1 MNIFNLFYRTVVKS
15 NIIEKHMSIEELNL
29 LISSSITFK
38 TITPLIPVMF
48 YFLGTQTKSQ
58 DIKDTIKN
66 KVTFSF
72 ALFFQIFVLPLIGLT
87 LYLVFNS
94 SIFAISIAIVLL
106 APGGFISGIL
116 THYKGGNIPLSV
128 SLTTLTSLIT
138 PLTTVFWLSIIS
150 INADEFSFNFLETL
164 AQLSLLILLPFIVG
178 YFLNSKNINFLD
190 RVTIFLD
197 KFLKIYVFVISLTG
211 PFELREAL
219 YDYFFEAIGIVLIAI
234 MVVFFLV
241 EGSLRFLKIDKRD
254 AVTIS
259 IEALCQNFPIVL
271 TFSILFD
278 LPQMAVFG
286 VFYYLATL
294 LIVVPYS
301 LLRPI
306 R

>member
-1 MNIFNLFYRTVVKS
+1 
-15 NIIEKHMSIEELNL
+15 MSIEELSL

-48 YFLGTQTKSQ
+48 YFLGTQTTSQ
-58 DIKDTIKN
+58 DIKDTIQN
-66 KVTFSF
+66 KVSFSF

-94 SIFAISIAIVLL
+94 SIFAVSIAIVLL

-164 AQLSLLILLPFIVG
+164 VQLSLLILLPFIVG
-178 YFLNSKNINFLD
+178 YFLNSKNINFFNKAS
-190 RVTIFLD
+190 IFLD
-197 KFLKIYVFVISLTG
+197 KFLKIYVLVISLTG

-219 YDYFFEAIGIVLIAI
+219 VDYFFEAIVIVLIAI
-234 MVVFFLV
+234 GVVFLSV
-241 EGSLRFLKIDKRD
+241 EGSLRLLKIDKRD
-254 AVTIS
+254 AATIS

-271 TFSILFD
+271 TFSILFN

>member
-1 MNIFNLFYRTVVKS
+1 
-15 NIIEKHMSIEELNL
+15 MSIEELSL

-38 TITPLIPVMF
+38 TITPMIPVMF
-48 YFLGTQTKSQ
+48 YFLGTQTTSK
-58 DIKDTIKN
+58 DLKDTLKN

-72 ALFFQIFVLPLIGLT
+72 ALFFQMFVLPLIGLT

-94 SIFAISIAIVLL
+94 SIFAVSIAIVLL

-128 SLTTLTSLIT
+128 SLTSITSLIT

-164 AQLSLLILLPFIVG
+164 VQLSLLILIPFIVG
-178 YFLNSKNINFLD
+178 YFLNSKNIKFLN
-190 RVTIFLD
+190 RLTIFLD
-197 KFLKIYVFVISLTG
+197 KFLKIYVLVISVTG

-219 YDYFFEAIGIVLIAI
+219 IDYFLEAIVIVLIAI
-234 MVVFFLV
+234 TVVFLSV
-241 EGSLRFLKIDKRD
+241 EGTLRFLKIDKRD

-271 TFSILFD
+271 TFSVLFN

-286 VFYYLATL
+286 IFYYLATL
-294 LIVVPYS
+294 LIVVPYA

-306 R
+306 K

>member
-1 MNIFNLFYRTVVKS
+1 
-15 NIIEKHMSIEELNL
+15 MSIEELSL

-38 TITPLIPVMF
+38 TITPMIPVMF
-48 YFLGTQTKSQ
+48 YFLGTQTTSK
-58 DIKDTIKN
+58 DLKDTLKN
-66 KVTFSF
+66 KVTFSV
-72 ALFFQIFVLPLIGLT
+72 ALFFQLFVLPLIGLT

-128 SLTTLTSLIT
+128 SLTSLTSLIT

-164 AQLSLLILLPFIVG
+164 VQLSLLILIPFIVG
-178 YFLNSKNINFLD
+178 YFLNSKNIKFLN
-190 RVTIFLD
+190 RLTIFLD
-197 KFLKIYVFVISLTG
+197 KFLKIYVLVISVTG

-219 YDYFFEAIGIVLIAI
+219 IDYFLEAIVIVLIAI
-234 MVVFFLV
+234 TVVFLSV
-241 EGSLRFLKIDKRD
+241 EGTLRFLKIDKRD

-271 TFSILFD
+271 TFSVLFN

-286 VFYYLATL
+286 IFYYLATL
-294 LIVVPYS
+294 LIVVPYA

-306 R
+306 K

>member
-1 MNIFNLFYRTVVKS
+1 
-15 NIIEKHMSIEELNL
+15 MSIEELSL

-38 TITPLIPVMF
+38 TITPMIPVMF
-48 YFLGTQTKSQ
+48 YFLGTQTTSQ
-58 DIKDTIKN
+58 DIKDTIQN

-94 SIFAISIAIVLL
+94 SIFAVSIAIVLL

-164 AQLSLLILLPFIVG
+164 VQLSLLILLPFIVG
-178 YFLNSKNINFLD
+178 YFLNSKNINFYNKAS
-190 RVTIFLD
+190 IFLD
-197 KFLKIYVFVISLTG
+197 KFLKIYVLVISLTG

-219 YDYFFEAIGIVLIAI
+219 VDYFFEAIVIVLIAI
-234 MVVFFLV
+234 GIVFLSV
-241 EGSLRFLKIDKRD
+241 EGSLRLLKIDKRD

-271 TFSILFD
+271 TFSILFN

>member
-1 MNIFNLFYRTVVKS
+1 
-15 NIIEKHMSIEELNL
+15 MSVEELSL

-38 TITPLIPVMF
+38 TITPMIPVMF
-48 YFLGTQTKSQ
+48 YFLGTQTTSK
-58 DIKDTIKN
+58 DLKDTLKN

-72 ALFFQIFVLPLIGLT
+72 ALFFQMFVLPLIGLT

-116 THYKGGNIPLSV
+116 TYYKGGNIPLSV
-128 SLTTLTSLIT
+128 SLTSLTSLIT

-164 AQLSLLILLPFIVG
+164 VQLSLLILIPFIVG
-178 YFLNSKNINFLD
+178 YFLNSKNIKFLN

-197 KFLKIYVFVISLTG
+197 KFLKIYVLVISVTG

-219 YDYFFEAIGIVLIAI
+219 IDYFLEAIVIVLIAI
-234 MVVFFLV
+234 TVVFLSV
-241 EGSLRFLKIDKRD
+241 EGTLRFLKIDKRD

-271 TFSILFD
+271 TFSVLFN

-286 VFYYLATL
+286 IFYYLATL
-294 LIVVPYS
+294 LIVVPYA

-306 R
+306 K

>member
-1 MNIFNLFYRTVVKS
+1 
-15 NIIEKHMSIEELNL
+15 MSIEELSL

-38 TITPLIPVMF
+38 TITPMIPVMF
-48 YFLGTQTKSQ
+48 YFLGTQTTSQ
-58 DIKDTIKN
+58 DIKDTIQN

-94 SIFAISIAIVLL
+94 SIFAVSIAIVLL

-164 AQLSLLILLPFIVG
+164 LQLSLLILLPFIVG
-178 YFLNSKNINFLD
+178 YFLNSKNINFFNKAS
-190 RVTIFLD
+190 IFLD
-197 KFLKIYVFVISLTG
+197 KFLKIYVLVISLTG

-219 YDYFFEAIGIVLIAI
+219 VDYFFEAIVIVLIAI
-234 MVVFFLV
+234 GVVFLSV
-241 EGSLRFLKIDKRD
+241 EGSLRLLKIDKRD
-254 AVTIS
+254 AATIS

-271 TFSILFD
+271 TFSILFN

-294 LIVVPYS
+294 LIVVPYA

>member
-1 MNIFNLFYRTVVKS
+1 
-15 NIIEKHMSIEELNL
+15 MSIEELSL

-38 TITPLIPVMF
+38 TITPMIPVMF
-48 YFLGTQTKSQ
+48 YFLGTQTTSQ
-58 DIKDTIKN
+58 DIKDTIQN

-94 SIFAISIAIVLL
+94 SIFAVSIAIVLL

-164 AQLSLLILLPFIVG
+164 VQLSLLILLPFIVG
-178 YFLNSKNINFLD
+178 YFLNSKNINFFNKAS
-190 RVTIFLD
+190 IFLD
-197 KFLKIYVFVISLTG
+197 KFLKIYVLVISLTG

-219 YDYFFEAIGIVLIAI
+219 VDYFSEAIVIVLIAI
-234 MVVFFLV
+234 GIVFLSV
-241 EGSLRFLKIDKRD
+241 EGSLRLLKIDKRD
-254 AVTIS
+254 AATIS

-271 TFSILFD
+271 TFSILFN
-278 LPQMAVFG
+278 LAQMAVFG

>member
-1 MNIFNLFYRTVVKS
+1 
-15 NIIEKHMSIEELNL
+15 MSIEELSL

-38 TITPLIPVMF
+38 TITPMIPVMF
-48 YFLGTQTKSQ
+48 YFLGTQTTSK
-58 DIKDTIKN
+58 DLKDTLKN

-72 ALFFQIFVLPLIGLT
+72 ALFFQMFVLPLIGLT

-116 THYKGGNIPLSV
+116 TYYKGGNIPLSV
-128 SLTTLTSLIT
+128 SLTSLTSLIT

-164 AQLSLLILLPFIVG
+164 VQLSLLILLPFIVG
-178 YFLNSKNINFLD
+178 YFLNSKNIKFLN

-197 KFLKIYVFVISLTG
+197 KFLKIYVLVISVTG

-219 YDYFFEAIGIVLIAI
+219 IDYFLEAIVIVLIAI
-234 MVVFFLV
+234 TVVFLSV
-241 EGSLRFLKIDKRD
+241 EGTLRFLKIDKRD

-271 TFSILFD
+271 TFSILFN

-286 VFYYLATL
+286 IFYYLATL
-294 LIVVPYS
+294 LIVVPYA

-306 R
+306 K

>member
-1 MNIFNLFYRTVVKS
+1 
-15 NIIEKHMSIEELNL
+15 MSIEELSL

-38 TITPLIPVMF
+38 TITPMIPVMF
-48 YFLGTQTKSQ
+48 YFLGTQTTSQ
-58 DIKDTIKN
+58 DIKDTIQN

-94 SIFAISIAIVLL
+94 SIFAVSIAIVLL

-164 AQLSLLILLPFIVG
+164 VQLSLLILLPFIVG
-178 YFLNSKNINFLD
+178 YFLNSKNINFFNKAS
-190 RVTIFLD
+190 IFLD
-197 KFLKIYVFVISLTG
+197 KFLKIYVLVISLTG

-219 YDYFFEAIGIVLIAI
+219 VDYFSEAIVIVLIAI
-234 MVVFFLV
+234 GVVFLSV
-241 EGSLRFLKIDKRD
+241 EGSLRLLKIDKRD
-254 AVTIS
+254 AATIS

-271 TFSILFD
+271 TFSILFN

>member
-1 MNIFNLFYRTVVKS
+1 
-15 NIIEKHMSIEELNL
+15 MSIEELSL

-38 TITPLIPVMF
+38 TITPMIPVMF
-48 YFLGTQTKSQ
+48 YFLGTQTTSQ
-58 DIKDTIKN
+58 DIKDTIQN

-94 SIFAISIAIVLL
+94 SIFAVSIAIVLL

-164 AQLSLLILLPFIVG
+164 VQLSLLILLPFIVG
-178 YFLNSKNINFLD
+178 YFLNSKNINFFNKAS
-190 RVTIFLD
+190 IFLD
-197 KFLKIYVFVISLTG
+197 KFLKIYVLVISLTG

-219 YDYFFEAIGIVLIAI
+219 VDYFSEAIVIVLIAI
-234 MVVFFLV
+234 GIVFLSV
-241 EGSLRFLKIDKRD
+241 EGSLRLLKIDKRD
-254 AVTIS
+254 AATIS

-271 TFSILFD
+271 TFSILFN

>member
-1 MNIFNLFYRTVVKS
+1 
-15 NIIEKHMSIEELNL
+15 MSIEELSL

-48 YFLGTQTKSQ
+48 YFLGTQTTSQ
-58 DIKDTIKN
+58 DIKDTIQN

-94 SIFAISIAIVLL
+94 SIFAVSIAIVLL

-164 AQLSLLILLPFIVG
+164 VQLSLLILLPFIVG
-178 YFLNSKNINFLD
+178 YFLNSKNINFFNKAS
-190 RVTIFLD
+190 IFLD
-197 KFLKIYVFVISLTG
+197 KFLKIYVLVISLTG

-219 YDYFFEAIGIVLIAI
+219 VDYFSEAIVIVLIAI
-234 MVVFFLV
+234 GIVFLSV
-241 EGSLRFLKIDKRD
+241 EGSLRLLKIDKRD

-271 TFSILFD
+271 TFSILFN

>member
-1 MNIFNLFYRTVVKS
+1 
-15 NIIEKHMSIEELNL
+15 MSIEELSL

-38 TITPLIPVMF
+38 TITPMIPVMF
-48 YFLGTQTKSQ
+48 YFLGTQTTSK
-58 DIKDTIKN
+58 DLKDTLKN

-72 ALFFQIFVLPLIGLT
+72 ALFFQMFVLPLIGLT

-94 SIFAISIAIVLL
+94 SIFAVSIAIVLL

-128 SLTTLTSLIT
+128 SLTSLTSLIT

-164 AQLSLLILLPFIVG
+164 VQLSLLILIPFIVG
-178 YFLNSKNINFLD
+178 YFLNSKNIKFLN

-197 KFLKIYVFVISLTG
+197 KFLKIYVLVISVTG

-219 YDYFFEAIGIVLIAI
+219 IDYFLEAIVIVLIAI
-234 MVVFFLV
+234 TVVFLSV
-241 EGSLRFLKIDKRD
+241 EGTLRFLKIDKRD

-271 TFSILFD
+271 TFSVLFN

-286 VFYYLATL
+286 IFYYLATL
-294 LIVVPYS
+294 LIVVPYA

-306 R
+306 K

>member
-1 MNIFNLFYRTVVKS
+1 
-15 NIIEKHMSIEELNL
+15 
-29 LISSSITFK
+29 
-38 TITPLIPVMF
+38 
-48 YFLGTQTKSQ
+48 
-58 DIKDTIKN
+58 
-66 KVTFSF
+66 
-72 ALFFQIFVLPLIGLT
+72 
-87 LYLVFNS
+87 
-94 SIFAISIAIVLL
+94 
-106 APGGFISGIL
+106 
-116 THYKGGNIPLSV
+116 
-128 SLTTLTSLIT
+128 
-138 PLTTVFWLSIIS
+138 
-150 INADEFSFNFLETL
+150 
-164 AQLSLLILLPFIVG
+164 LLPFIVG

-197 KFLKIYVFVISLTG
+197 KFLKIYVFTISLTG

-241 EGSLRFLKIDKRD
+241 EGSLRLLKIDKRD

>member
-1 MNIFNLFYRTVVKS
+1 
-15 NIIEKHMSIEELNL
+15 MSIEELSL

-38 TITPLIPVMF
+38 TITPMIPVMF
-48 YFLGTQTKSQ
+48 YFLGTQTTSQ
-58 DIKDTIKN
+58 DIKDTIQN
-66 KVTFSF
+66 KVSFSF

-94 SIFAISIAIVLL
+94 SIFAVSIAIVLL

-164 AQLSLLILLPFIVG
+164 VQLSLLILLPFIVG
-178 YFLNSKNINFLD
+178 YFLNSKNINFFNKAS
-190 RVTIFLD
+190 IFLD
-197 KFLKIYVFVISLTG
+197 KFLKIYVLVISLTG

-219 YDYFFEAIGIVLIAI
+219 VDYFFEAIVIVLIAI
-234 MVVFFLV
+234 GVVFLSV
-241 EGSLRFLKIDKRD
+241 EGSLRLLKIDKRD

-271 TFSILFD
+271 TFSILFN

-294 LIVVPYS
+294 LIVVPYA

>member
-1 MNIFNLFYRTVVKS
+1 
-15 NIIEKHMSIEELNL
+15 MSVEELSL

-38 TITPLIPVMF
+38 TITPMIPVMF
-48 YFLGTQTKSQ
+48 YFLGTQTTSK
-58 DIKDTIKN
+58 DLKDTLKN

-72 ALFFQIFVLPLIGLT
+72 ALFFQMFVLPLIGLT

-94 SIFAISIAIVLL
+94 SIFAVSIAIVLL

-128 SLTTLTSLIT
+128 SLTSLTSLIT

-164 AQLSLLILLPFIVG
+164 VQLSLLILLPFIVG
-178 YFLNSKNINFLD
+178 YFLNSKNIKFLN

-197 KFLKIYVFVISLTG
+197 KFLKIYVLVISVTG

-219 YDYFFEAIGIVLIAI
+219 IDYFLEAIVIVLIAI
-234 MVVFFLV
+234 TVVFLSV
-241 EGSLRFLKIDKRD
+241 EGTLRFLKIDKRD

-271 TFSILFD
+271 TFSVLFN

-286 VFYYLATL
+286 IFYYLATL
-294 LIVVPYS
+294 LIVVPYA

-306 R
+306 K

>member
-1 MNIFNLFYRTVVKS
+1 
-15 NIIEKHMSIEELNL
+15 MSIEELSL

-38 TITPLIPVMF
+38 TITPMIPVMF
-48 YFLGTQTKSQ
+48 YFLGTQTTSK
-58 DIKDTIKN
+58 DLKDTLKN

-72 ALFFQIFVLPLIGLT
+72 ALFFQMFVLPLIGLT

-94 SIFAISIAIVLL
+94 SIFAVSIAIVLL

-128 SLTTLTSLIT
+128 SLTSLTSLIT

-164 AQLSLLILLPFIVG
+164 VQLSLLILLPFIVG
-178 YFLNSKNINFLD
+178 YFLNSKNIKFLN
-190 RVTIFLD
+190 RLTIFLD
-197 KFLKIYVFVISLTG
+197 KFLKIYVLVISVTG

-219 YDYFFEAIGIVLIAI
+219 IDYFSEAIVIVLIAI
-234 MVVFFLV
+234 TVVFLSV
-241 EGSLRFLKIDKRD
+241 EGTLRFLKIDKRD

-271 TFSILFD
+271 TFSVLFN

-286 VFYYLATL
+286 IFYYLATL
-294 LIVVPYS
+294 LIVVPYA

-306 R
+306 K

>member
-1 MNIFNLFYRTVVKS
+1 MG
-15 NIIEKHMSIEELNL
+15 IEELSL

-38 TITPLIPVMF
+38 TITPMIPVMF
-48 YFLGTQTKSQ
+48 YFLGTQTTSK
-58 DIKDTIKN
+58 DLKDTLKN

-72 ALFFQIFVLPLIGLT
+72 ALFFQMFVLPLIGLT

-94 SIFAISIAIVLL
+94 SIFAVSIAIVLL

-116 THYKGGNIPLSV
+116 TYYKGGNIPLSV
-128 SLTTLTSLIT
+128 SLTSLTSLIT

-164 AQLSLLILLPFIVG
+164 VQLSLLILLPFIVG
-178 YFLNSKNINFLD
+178 YFLNSKNIKFLN

-197 KFLKIYVFVISLTG
+197 KFLKIYVLVISVTG

-219 YDYFFEAIGIVLIAI
+219 IDYFLEAIVIVLIAI
-234 MVVFFLV
+234 TVVFLSV
-241 EGSLRFLKIDKRD
+241 EGTLRFLKIDKRD

-271 TFSILFD
+271 TFSVLFN

-286 VFYYLATL
+286 IFYYLATL
-294 LIVVPYS
+294 LIVVPYA

-306 R
+306 K

>member
-1 MNIFNLFYRTVVKS
+1 
-15 NIIEKHMSIEELNL
+15 MSIEELSL

-48 YFLGTQTKSQ
+48 YFLGTQTTSQ
-58 DIKDTIKN
+58 DIKDTIQN

-94 SIFAISIAIVLL
+94 SIFAVSIAIVLL

-164 AQLSLLILLPFIVG
+164 VQLSLLILLPFIVG
-178 YFLNSKNINFLD
+178 YFLNSKNINFFNKAS
-190 RVTIFLD
+190 IFLD
-197 KFLKIYVFVISLTG
+197 KFLKIYVLVISLTG

-219 YDYFFEAIGIVLIAI
+219 VDYFFEAIVIVLIAI
-234 MVVFFLV
+234 GVVFLSV
-241 EGSLRFLKIDKRD
+241 EGSLRLLKIDKRD

-271 TFSILFD
+271 TFSILFN

-294 LIVVPYS
+294 LIVVPYA

>member
-1 MNIFNLFYRTVVKS
+1 
-15 NIIEKHMSIEELNL
+15 MSIEELNL

-48 YFLGTQTKSQ
+48 YFLGTQSKSQ
-58 DIKDTIKN
+58 DIKDTIQN
-66 KVTFSF
+66 KVTFSY
-72 ALFFQIFVLPLIGLT
+72 ALFFQLFVLPLIGLT

-138 PLTTVFWLSIIS
+138 PFTTVFWLSVIS

-164 AQLSLLILLPFIVG
+164 VQLSVLILLPFIVG
-178 YFLNSKNINFLD
+178 YFLNSKNINFLN
-190 RVTIFLD
+190 RISIFLD
-197 KFLKIYVFVISLTG
+197 KFLKIYVFAISLTG

-219 YDYFFEAIGIVLIAI
+219 YDYFFEAMFIVLIAI
-234 MVVFFLV
+234 AVVFLSV
-241 EGSLRFLKIDKRD
+241 EGTLRLLKVDKRD

-259 IEALCQNFPIVL
+259 IEALCQNFLLCYLFPSCSNYLKWLYSVY
-271 TFSILFD
+271 SIL
-278 LPQMAVFG
+278 
-286 VFYYLATL
+286 
-294 LIVVPYS
+294 
-301 LLRPI
+301 
-306 R
+306 

>member
-1 MNIFNLFYRTVVKS
+1 
-15 NIIEKHMSIEELNL
+15 MSIEELSL

-48 YFLGTQTKSQ
+48 YFLGTQTTSQ
-58 DIKDTIKN
+58 DIKDTIQN

-94 SIFAISIAIVLL
+94 SIFAVSIAIVLL

-164 AQLSLLILLPFIVG
+164 VQLSLLILLPFIVG
-178 YFLNSKNINFLD
+178 YFLNSKNINFFNKAS
-190 RVTIFLD
+190 IFLD
-197 KFLKIYVFVISLTG
+197 KFLKIYVLVISLTG

-219 YDYFFEAIGIVLIAI
+219 VDYFFEAIVIVLIAI
-234 MVVFFLV
+234 VVVFLSV
-241 EGSLRFLKIDKRD
+241 EGSLRLLKVDKRD
-254 AVTIS
+254 AATIS

-271 TFSILFD
+271 TFSILFN